1 MHELAKDADLC
12 VKYGLCLPH
21 CARPTGN
28 ENESPR
34 GRIALIQAYAG
45 GHRDRNKAQ
54 RIYYG
59 RFQNSR
65 SLNYLQQ
72 RIVAEQPAV
81 MS

>member
-1 MHELAKDADLC
+1 VPAALRETYQK
-12 VKYGLCLPH
+12 
-21 CARPTGN
+21 TGN

>member
-1 MHELAKDADLC
+1 MRLAPAA
-12 VKYGLCLPH
+12 LPETYQQ
-21 CARPTGN
+21 TGN

-54 RIYYG
+54 RNYYG